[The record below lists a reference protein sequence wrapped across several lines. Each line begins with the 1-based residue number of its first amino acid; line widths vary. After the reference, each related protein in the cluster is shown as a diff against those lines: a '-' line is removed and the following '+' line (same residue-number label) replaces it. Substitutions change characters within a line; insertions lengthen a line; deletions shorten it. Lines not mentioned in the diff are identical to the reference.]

1 MKTQIFLKDMKI
13 FPSHSIDFLTVPRGQ
28 VQEHTKLILNTL
40 YFKATQGSDQTSAGS
55 KAFLNLYCPFYRLLT
70 WGMARSKHPTV
81 MLLIFT
87 SHHSRFTPHQKA
99 KHRCRILVF
108 VPEQLKGFLFGFKIS
123 SPLPNNLDI
132 SIIYRIIVGLLN
144 IFFTFFSV
152 HFFRVTNH

>member
-40 YFKATQGSDQTSAGS
+40 YFKAMQGSDQTSAGS

-70 WGMARSKHPTV
+70 WRMARSKHPTV

-87 SHHSRFTPHQKA
+87 SHNSRFTPHQKA